1 MSYMERKLK
10 RRFER
15 ESFCD
20 EKRARVR
27 KMRTPKKKK
36 LKLSHTKDVSSSSR
50 MERERERLLEAQ
62 RSSESHLVPSDT
74 SFSEQEDSEDE
85 DAICPAVTCLQPEG
99 EEVSGADPAEHRA
112 GSCWSAGVPFAKG
125 VRGVKAS
132 HRSRSSPTG
141 AAGKGSGAVHHS
153 SGGAG
158 KGRGL
163 SGNVFA
169 STPAIWARSSAVSG
183 CAGRWGRAALLGHEG
198 LWCVS
203 IHSTALGGR
212 AVMGGGGTACAS
224 HSFAGAGLQGVPR
237 SHWDE
242 WGRTVPP
249 GCVCPPLSRSASVP
263 PQVDWVQCDGS
274 CNQWFHQVCVGISPE
289 MAEKEDY
296 ICASCAGK
304 GSPYRK

>member
-1 MSYMERKLK
+1 MFPSVLTWGVSFSSLFVAVVSTELDELMMEAQLLQVSLPEIQELYQILFTKQSPSLQAEQKPSVGPSNEKSECCRGKKDGMSYMERKLK

-99 EEVSGADPAEHRA
+99 EEV
-112 GSCWSAGVPFAKG
+112 
-125 VRGVKAS
+125 
-132 HRSRSSPTG
+132 
-141 AAGKGSGAVHHS
+141 
-153 SGGAG
+153 
-158 KGRGL
+158 
-163 SGNVFA
+163 
-169 STPAIWARSSAVSG
+169 
-183 CAGRWGRAALLGHEG
+183 
-198 LWCVS
+198 
-203 IHSTALGGR
+203 
-212 AVMGGGGTACAS
+212 
-224 HSFAGAGLQGVPR
+224 
-237 SHWDE
+237 
-242 WGRTVPP
+242 
-249 GCVCPPLSRSASVP
+249 
-263 PQVDWVQCDGS
+263 DWVQCDGS